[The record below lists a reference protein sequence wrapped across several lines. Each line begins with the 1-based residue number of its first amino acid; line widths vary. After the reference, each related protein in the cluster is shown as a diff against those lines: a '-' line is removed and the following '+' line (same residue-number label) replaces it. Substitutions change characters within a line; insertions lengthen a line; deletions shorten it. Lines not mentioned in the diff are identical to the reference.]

1 MDLHVIVSKLKA
13 LHDELGRPPT
23 RDEFFQ
29 SSGVTHHEMRKHG
42 GYTSLLKTAGIN
54 MLPGQERRFKLT
66 ADIFRK
72 DLKKVL
78 DEYVP
83 RDVMSNKNKLPKIL
97 VIGDAHFP
105 FVNKMAIEEIY
116 KFAKIHQP
124 DYIVQMGD
132 LYDFLAHS
140 KFPRSQNYYTPQQE
154 EALAREGAEEFFS
167 TLKKICPKAVIH
179 LMVGNHDLRPLKRVI
194 EASPTIEHWA
204 EQIFTQ
210 LMTFP
215 DVTTH
220 FDHREELEI
229 GGILFTHGFL
239 TKEGAHRDY
248 YLQSVVIGHLH
259 KLWVSFR
266 RVRGDQ
272 IFEMC
277 AGFIGD
283 PFSKALTYTPSKKA
297 NYQLGFGWIDEFG
310 ARVIHL

>member
-1 MDLHVIVSKLKA
+1 MDLHEIVSKLKA
-13 LHDELGRPPT
+13 LHKELERPPT
-23 RDEFFQ
+23 RDEFCQ
-29 SSGVTHHEMRKHG
+29 HSGISGHQLRKHG
-42 GYTSLLKTAGIN
+42 GYTAILKSAGIQL
-54 MLPGQERRFKLT
+54 LPGQERRFKIT
-66 ADIFRK
+66 SAIFKK

-83 RDVMSNKNKLPKIL
+83 RDVMSKKNVWPKIL

-105 FVNKMAIEEIY
+105 FVNKRAIQEIY
-116 KFAKIHQP
+116 NFAEIHQP
-124 DYIVQMGD
+124 EYIVQMGD

-140 KFPRSQNYYTPQQE
+140 KFPRSHNYYTPEQE
-154 EALAREGAEEFFS
+154 ELLAREGAEEFFS
-167 TLKKICPKAVIH
+167 SLKRICPAAEIH
-179 LMVGNHDLRPLKRVI
+179 LLVGNHDLRPLKRVL
-194 EASPTIEHWA
+194 ETAPTVEHWA
-204 EQIFTQ
+204 EQIFEK

-220 FDHREELEI
+220 FDHREELEL

-239 TKEGAHRDY
+239 HREGAHRDY

-259 KLWVSFR
+259 KLWVTHR

-272 IFEMC
+272 LFEMC

-297 NYQLGFGWIDEFG
+297 NYQLGFGWIDQFG
-310 ARVIHL
+310 ARVIYL

>member
-1 MDLHVIVSKLKA
+1 MDLHEIVRAVKD
-13 LHDELGRPPT
+13 LHKETGLTPT
-23 RDEFFQ
+23 RDEFLNAT
-29 SSGVTHHEMRKHG
+29 GVTHHQLRKHG
-42 GYTSLLKTAGIN
+42 GFTAVLKASGITL
-54 MLPGQERRFKLT
+54 LPGQEKRFKLSSGV
-66 ADIFRK
+66 FQK

-83 RDVMSNKNKLPKIL
+83 RDVMSTKKMWPKIL

-105 FVNKMAIEEIY
+105 FVNNKAIDEIY
-116 KFAKIHQP
+116 KFAEIHQP
-124 DYIVQMGD
+124 EYIVQMGD

-140 KFPRSQNYYTPQQE
+140 KFPRSHNYYTPQQE
-154 EALAREGAEEFFS
+154 EMLAREGAEKFFS
-167 TLKKICPKAVIH
+167 TLKRICPNAKIH
-179 LMVGNHDLRPLKRVI
+179 LLVGNHDLRPLKRVL
-194 EASPTIEHWA
+194 EQAPTIEHWA
-204 EQIFTQ
+204 EKQFNE
-210 LMTFP
+210 LMSFP
-215 DVTTH
+215 DVETQ

-239 TKEGAHRDY
+239 CKEGAHRDY

-259 KLWVSFR
+259 KLWVQYR

-297 NYQLGFGWIDEFG
+297 NYQIGFGWIDEFG
-310 ARVIHL
+310 ARTIHL

>member
-1 MDLHVIVSKLKA
+1 MDLHVIVAKLKA
-13 LHDELGRPPT
+13 LNDELGRSPT

-29 SSGVTHHEMRKHG
+29 HSGVTHHQMRKHG
-42 GYTSLLKTAGIN
+42 GYTAIMKASGIN
-54 MLPGQERRFKLT
+54 MLPGQVKRFKLT
-66 ADIFRK
+66 SDIFRK
-72 DLKKVL
+72 DLKKHL
-78 DEYVP
+78 EEYIP
-83 RDVMSNKNKLPKIL
+83 RDPVDQPVWPKIL

-105 FVNKMAIEEIY
+105 FVSKRAIEEIY

-140 KFPRSQNYYTPQQE
+140 KFPRSHNYYTPEQE
-154 EALAREGAEEFFS
+154 EVLAREGAEEFFA
-167 TLKKICPKAVIH
+167 TLKKICPKAKIH
-179 LMVGNHDLRPLKRVI
+179 LLVGNHDLRPLKRVL
-194 EASPTIEHWA
+194 ETAPTIEHWA

-215 DVTTH
+215 DVETQ

-259 KLWVSFR
+259 KLWVQYR
-266 RVRGDQ
+266 RVRSQQ

-297 NYQLGFGWIDEFG
+297 NYQLGFGWIDQFG

>member
-1 MDLHVIVSKLKA
+1 MDLHEIVNKLKA
-13 LHDELGRPPT
+13 LYAELGVPPT
-23 RDEFFQ
+23 RDEFLKMSDVNQ
-29 SSGVTHHEMRKHG
+29 HQMRKHG
-42 GYTSLLKTAGIN
+42 GYTAILKASGIP
-54 MLPGQERRFKLT
+54 LRPGQEKVFRATSEIFK
-66 ADIFRK
+66 K

-83 RDVMSNKNKLPKIL
+83 RDVMSVKNKLPKIL

-105 FVNKMAIEEIY
+105 FVNKKAILEIY
-116 KFAKIHQP
+116 KFAEIHQP

-140 KFPRSQNYYTPQQE
+140 KFPRSHNYYTPQQE
-154 EALAREGAEEFFS
+154 ELLAREGAEEFFS
-167 TLKKICPKAVIH
+167 TLKKLCPDAKIH
-179 LMVGNHDLRPLKRVI
+179 LLIGNHDLRPLKRI
-194 EASPTIEHWA
+194 LESCPTIEHWA
-204 EQIFTQ
+204 ENHFKD
-210 LMTFP
+210 LLTFP
-215 DVTTH
+215 DVETH
-220 FDHREELEI
+220 MDHREELEI

-248 YLQSVVIGHLH
+248 YLQSCVIGHLH
-259 KLWVSFR
+259 KLWVQYR

-310 ARVIHL
+310 ARPIYL